1 VKKYASFLERIDE
14 KRPKRMLA
22 LDGGGIRGLITIE
35 ILGRLE
41 ALLRDAYGDQDLVL
55 ADYFDYVG
63 GTSTGAII
71 ATGIARG
78 MSVDKIRN
86 FYLQGGRVMLK
97 PAPFFT
103 RFLYHRNVATGLTAA
118 LKAELG
124 ETTLLG
130 DPAMRTLLL
139 LVMRNVDT
147 DSTWP
152 LSNNP
157 RALFNQ
163 GTAEDG
169 NNLLV
174 PLWQLVRAS
183 TAAPTYF
190 PPEELHIG
198 KNDFIF
204 VDGAVS
210 VYNNP
215 AFLLYLMAT
224 LAPYRLGWE
233 RGEDQ
238 LLLVSVGTGM
248 SAHETKGLKPSQMTM
263 LYNAT
268 RIPSALMYAANVE
281 ADKLCRIFGRCLF
294 GAALD
299 AEIGHLLEPL
309 DQSPARPKD
318 FTYVRYDPSLTRE
331 GLDELKLTGIQPEE
345 VLPLTSGANLDKLQA
360 VGQAYARNVSLS
372 HFGLLD
378 PTRAPA

>member
-1 VKKYASFLERIDE
+1 MKKYASFLERIDE

-78 MSVDKIRN
+78 MTVDKIRT
-86 FYLQGGRVMLK
+86 FYLEGGRVMLK
-97 PAPFFT
+97 PAAFLT

-124 ETTLLG
+124 ESTLLG
-130 DPAMRTLLL
+130 DPAMRSLLL
-139 LVMRNVDT
+139 LVMRNEDT
-147 DSTWP
+147 DSPWP

-157 RALFNQ
+157 KALYNQ

-190 PPEELHIG
+190 PPEEIQIG
-198 KNDFIF
+198 KNKFIF
-204 VDGAVS
+204 VDGAITM
-210 VYNNP
+210 YNNP

-224 LAPYRLGWE
+224 LVPYRLCWE

-238 LLLVSVGTGM
+238 MLLVSVGNGM
-248 SAHETKGLKPSQMTM
+248 SAYAAKGLEPSQMTM
-263 LYNAT
+263 LYSAT
-268 RIPSALMYAANVE
+268 RIPAALMYAASVE

-299 AEIGHLLEPL
+299 SEIGHLLEPL
-309 DQSPARPKD
+309 DQCPWRPKD

-331 GLDELKLTGIQPEE
+331 GLDDLGLTGIQPEQ
-345 VLPLTSGANLDKLQA
+345 VLPLTSGDNLDKLQA
-360 VGQAYARNVSLS
+360 VGQAFAKHVDLA
-372 HFGLLD
+372 HFGMLD
-378 PTRAPA
+378 PRRTPA